1 MKRGFRNPIS
11 GNPNENYGVNTKPL
25 SRLDDGEG
33 SVDELRQQLIQKESL
48 LTETRLE
55 ALTSAHQL
63 QTLRETIAKLR

>member
-1 MKRGFRNPIS
+1 MVQLSLFS
-11 GNPNENYGVNTKPL
+11 STT

-33 SVDELRQQLIQKESL
+33 SVEELRQQLIQKESL

>member
-1 MKRGFRNPIS
+1 MVQLSLFIS
-11 GNPNENYGVNTKPL
+11 TP